1 MSSSDTRP
9 PLPWPAEASFWRKC
23 LIFLKI
29 SPISALLIYTVVSL
43 AAKENYPLSN
53 YPMYSNPSPERPY
66 YTVTDGSGK
75 PLPIQEKT
83 GITCPKIGKIYRTK
97 AAAEAEKITKKMREE
112 YEKELNTRPWISRTW
127 TRLFHSK
134 PSQDPNK
141 LTPEHVQVVG
151 MEIFAQLR
159 HEAEKLKQPMPDRL
173 QLAKTYI
180 SYENG
185 KVIETQNVIA
195 AEPAAG
201 SKVP

>member
-1 MSSSDTRP
+1 MSASPTP
-9 PLPWPAEASFWRKC
+9 PLPWPPDASFWRKC

-29 SPISALLIYTVVSL
+29 SPFSALLIYTVVSMM
-43 AAKENYPLSN
+43 AKENYPLSN

-66 YTVTDGSGK
+66 YTVADGHGN

-97 AAAEAEKITKKMREE
+97 AGAEAEKLTKKMRAD
-112 YEKELNTRPWISRTW
+112 YEKQQSTRPWLSRTW

-141 LTPEHVQVVG
+141 LSPEHVQVVG
-151 MEIFAQLR
+151 MEIFEQLR
-159 HEAEKLKQPMPDRL
+159 HEAEKLKQPMPERL
-173 QLAKTYI
+173 QLVKTYI
-180 SYENG
+180 SYEDG
-185 KVIETQNVIA
+185 RVVETPNVIA
-195 AEPAAG
+195 EEPAAA